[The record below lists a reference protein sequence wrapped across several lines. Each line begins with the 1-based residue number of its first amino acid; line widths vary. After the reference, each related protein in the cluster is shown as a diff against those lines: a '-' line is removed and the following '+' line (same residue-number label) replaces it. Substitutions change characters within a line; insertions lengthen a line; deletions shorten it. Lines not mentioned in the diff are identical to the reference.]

1 MFLGK
6 GVLKTCGKITEEHPC
21 RKVILI
27 KLLGNFIKITF
38 QHGRSPVNLLHIFRI
53 RFLKNTSG
61 RVLLLIAC
69 DI

>member
-6 GVLKTCGKITEEHPC
+6 GALKTCGKSTEEHPC

-38 QHGRSPVNLLHIFRI
+38 QHGRSPVNLLHIFRT

-61 RVLLLIAC
+61 RLFVYVV
-69 DI
+69 